1 MRNTG
6 IFDIFKKKSEPKFM
20 VYAKMLDGRT
30 PVFSQFGTDIYA
42 SDVVQQ
48 AVSCI
53 VHEILKLRPAH
64 VRQTNGVDSS
74 VIEGNIQNVLDRPNP
89 LMTTADFL
97 EKITWILFL
106 NYNCFILPT
115 WEGNT
120 LTGLYPLNPVNV
132 DFLEDAAGRLFI
144 NFKFRNGYE
153 SGAVRADDVI
163 HIRKNYSVNDYMGGN
178 ASGQPD
184 NAALLKTLELNS
196 TLLQG
201 VGKALKSSFA
211 VNGIVKYNTVMD
223 DGVTEKTSNS
233 WKND

>member
-1 MRNTG
+1 
-6 IFDIFKKKSEPKFM
+6 M

-144 NFKFRNGYE
+144 NFKFRNGPM
-153 SGAVRADDVI
+153 
-163 HIRKNYSVNDYMGGN
+163 N
-178 ASGQPD
+178 P
-184 NAALLKTLELNS
+184 ELFG
-196 TLLQG
+196 L
-201 VGKALKSSFA
+201 
-211 VNGIVKYNTVMD
+211 MM
-223 DGVTEKTSNS
+223 
-233 WKND
+233 